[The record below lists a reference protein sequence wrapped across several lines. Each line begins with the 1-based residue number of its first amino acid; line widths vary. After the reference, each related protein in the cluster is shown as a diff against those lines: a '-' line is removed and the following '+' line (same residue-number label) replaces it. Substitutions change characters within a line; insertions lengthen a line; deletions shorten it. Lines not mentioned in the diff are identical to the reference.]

1 MEPQLDILVVDDNS
15 TYLVFSAGPANRTL
29 LNIRLQTLTAG
40 QQAIDYLEAK
50 GNTTTAP
57 GILAGTASF
66 ERLRVWDTKH
76 GVPFEEKESVP
87 KPSAWDDF
95 NEPPVQPVEPGLGS
109 RRGWWDVGLR
119 RVWWRAMIESIS
131 C

>member
-15 TYLVFSAGPANRTL
+15 TYLVFFSRAANRTL

-50 GNTTTAP
+50 GNTTTARYPWP
-57 GILAGTASF
+57 GQRRS
-66 ERLRVWDTKH
+66 RDLRVWDTKH

-87 KPSAWDDF
+87 KPDPS
-95 NEPPVQPVEPGLGS
+95 
-109 RRGWWDVGLR
+109 
-119 RVWWRAMIESIS
+119 
-131 C
+131 